1 MKVLVINSGS
11 SSIKYQLLDMK
22 DETVLSKGL
31 LERIGIPGSLL
42 KHKKAEEKFTVE
54 RPVANHDEGL
64 KMVLEILTD
73 SKMGVIESLNEIQAI
88 GHRVVHGGEKFA
100 TSVRVDEAVMQA
112 LEENAYLAPLHNPPN
127 IMGIKSA
134 LRLLPGIPNVA
145 VFDTAFHMTM
155 PEEAYLYG
163 IPLEYYRKYKI
174 RRYGF
179 HGTSHKYVSH
189 RAAEMVGKE
198 IASMKIITCHL
209 GNGAS
214 IAAIKNGKSV
224 DTSMGFTPLEG
235 LIMGTR
241 SGDLDPAIL
250 VFLQEKEDMTAE
262 ELYNL
267 LNKKSGMLGLT
278 DGFSSDMRD
287 IEDKAIEK
295 EPICRRAFDV
305 YEYRVAKYIGAY
317 CAAMNGVDAIVFTA
331 GVGENGPIM
340 RQEICDRYLGY
351 LGIQIDSQKND
362 VKGVER
368 IISTPDSRVAVMIV
382 PTNEELVIARD
393 TKEIVEKNLKSI

>member
-31 LERIGIPGSLL
+31 LERVGIPGSLL
-42 KHKKAEEKFTVE
+42 KHKKGEEKYTVE

-73 SKMGVIESLNEIQAI
+73 SKMGVIESLSEIQAI

-100 TSVRVDEAVMQA
+100 SSVRVEEAVMQA

-134 LRLLPGIPNVA
+134 LRLLPGVPNVA

-179 HGTSHKYVSH
+179 HGTSHKYVSY
-189 RAAEMVGKE
+189 RAAQMVGKD

-250 VFLQEKEDMTAE
+250 VFLQEKEDMTVE

-287 IEDKAIEK
+287 IEDKAIDQ

-351 LGIQIDSQKND
+351 LGIRIDSQKND

-368 IISTPDSRVAVMIV
+368 IISTPDSQVAVLIV